1 MTRLRIQLSFRAA
14 ITTVVVSA
22 APARMSNLRHIALA
36 TFWFGL
42 NFHWI
47 PILAVLIPYQVIHLL
62 PRDQQGSG
70 IAVVTGAGAVFAALL
85 PPLVGAYSDRLSTRW
100 GRRRPIMVLGTVV
113 NAVGLLILMTASSYG
128 ALLLG
133 YLVIQI
139 FNNAAG
145 AAFNGIVPDVVPR
158 GEFGKASG
166 ILGGMV
172 QLGSIAGLVA
182 TLVMSAVFRHIE
194 WTYGVMAVVILASLA
209 PTVCA
214 AHGEGM
220 ARPSPREHEP
230 LRVAV
235 AGFLRPLA
243 SGDFAWVIYTR
254 TLITAGIYCIL
265 PYLQLFF
272 RDVVHVAN
280 AANFVATWELLLL
293 LAATPFGLA
302 GGWASDRIGRKV
314 FVYAGG
320 AVMTLVVVLF
330 VILYPTAQPLVLVA
344 GMLFGV
350 GYGLYYA
357 VDWAL
362 ACDTLPDRDRIAKD
376 MGLFHVSF
384 TLPQVLVPVAAGFV
398 LDAFNRQSANS
409 GYRVIF
415 IGAAIFYLLGTI
427 FVSRIRS
434 VR

>member
-1 MTRLRIQLSFRAA
+1 M
-14 ITTVVVSA
+14 
-22 APARMSNLRHIALA
+22 
-36 TFWFGL
+36 
-42 NFHWI
+42 
-47 PILAVLIPYQVIHLL
+47 
-62 PRDQQGSG
+62 
-70 IAVVTGAGAVFAALL
+70 
-85 PPLVGAYSDRLSTRW
+85 
-100 GRRRPIMVLGTVV
+100 
-113 NAVGLLILMTASSYG
+113 
-128 ALLLG
+128 
-133 YLVIQI
+133 
-139 FNNAAG
+139 
-145 AAFNGIVPDVVPR
+145 
-158 GEFGKASG
+158 
-166 ILGGMV
+166 
-172 QLGSIAGLVA
+172 
-182 TLVMSAVFRHIE
+182 
-194 WTYGVMAVVILASLA
+194 
-209 PTVCA
+209 
-214 AHGEGM
+214 
-220 ARPSPREHEP
+220 
-230 LRVAV
+230 
-235 AGFLRPLA
+235 
-243 SGDFAWVIYTR
+243 IYTR

-293 LAATPFGLA
+293 LAATPFGPA

-314 FVYAGG
+314 FVYAAG

-376 MGLFHVSF
+376 MGLFPVSF
-384 TLPQVLVPVAAGFV
+384 TLPQVLVAVAAGFV

-409 GYRVIF
+409 GYRF

-427 FVSRIRS
+427 SVSRIRS